1 MWAAAALA
9 ATVDTGDVVIYS
21 AAWCGNCTTAKQWMT
36 RYGFKYDEC
45 DIETRTDC
53 ASRFR
58 TLRSRGIPYLGVKG
72 HHMKAGS
79 DSDEFITVLLRKTPA
94 G

>member
-1 MWAAAALA
+1 MLLC
-9 ATVDTGDVVIYS
+9 

-36 RYGFKYDEC
+36 RYGFKYEEC

-53 ASRFR
+53 ASQFR
-58 TLRSRGIPYLGVKG
+58 AMRSSGIPYLVVKG

-79 DSDEFITVLLRKTPA
+79 DSDEFITVLLRKTPE